1 MRAILCYRCV
11 LLLSTAALCL
21 QVLPRMPRRKHAS
34 IAFAK
39 ECLIV
44 THSLLRLRARPLPP
58 MSKVSPAAEDT
69 ARGAE
74 QLVREPDPDI
84 AVSSVGI
91 NGREASAALAGES
104 SDGLSVTMTDEEV
117 AARRLQV

>member
-1 MRAILCYRCV
+1 ML
-11 LLLSTAALCL
+11 LLLSTAALCP

-39 ECLIV
+39 ECLIIA
-44 THSLLRLRARPLPP
+44 HSLLRLRARPLPP
-58 MSKVSPAAEDT
+58 MSKVSPAAENA

-84 AVSSVGI
+84 AASSVGI

-104 SDGLSVTMTDEEV
+104 SDGLSITMTDEEV